1 MSSNAK
7 AMSVTFIIPNNMGL
21 NYNSNKTLRAAHKM
35 LLLTFAIDVFGR
47 HDNHFSRVIFDMFL
61 LYSQF
66 SNRLN
71 FMVIHAVPIF
81 IVDVNDKN
89 KFPSPSF

>member
-1 MSSNAK
+1 
-7 AMSVTFIIPNNMGL
+7 
-21 NYNSNKTLRAAHKM
+21 M

-47 HDNHFSRVIFDMFL
+47 HDNHFSRVIFGMFL

-81 IVDVNDKN
+81 IADVKDKN
-89 KFPSPSF
+89 KFPSPSFKLLSPK

>member
-35 LLLTFAIDVFGR
+35 LLLTFAIGVFGR
-47 HDNHFSRVIFDMFL
+47 HDNHLSRIIFGMFL